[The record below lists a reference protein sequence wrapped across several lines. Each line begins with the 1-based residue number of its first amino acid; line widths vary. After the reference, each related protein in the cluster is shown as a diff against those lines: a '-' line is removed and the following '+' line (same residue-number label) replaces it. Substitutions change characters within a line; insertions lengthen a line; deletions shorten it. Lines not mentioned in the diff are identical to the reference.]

1 MGRTSKNFQLWAKK
15 NKKGLQTGTI
25 GLALVFLAWLV
36 LSHAWFTDDAYFSFR
51 SVDNF
56 VNGFGLTWNVTERVQ
71 AYTHPLWVLLLSIF
85 YFFTREIYLTTILIS
100 LVLTLGLAVLILR
113 STENKWRALAAI
125 FLLTLSTAFVDYTT
139 SGLENPLSHLLLGI
153 FLIIFLQKEN
163 SSRKLFW
170 MALLAA
176 LGAVNRL
183 DTVLIYLPA
192 LLYEWWQHKDR
203 VRAAGQIAL
212 GFLPLLA
219 WEIFSLVYYGF
230 PFPNTY
236 YAKVQN
242 YVALSEEI
250 WAGLNY
256 FLFTLKFDPL
266 TWFVIVAAF
275 ATAAWQRQRQ
285 AMVIMLGVLLYL
297 AYILQI
303 GGDFMGGRFLS
314 TAYLGSVFV
323 LLYFLFPKLK
333 FKKHWVLIPTA
344 LLLSLIASSPPYFLY
359 AKGFQTARWN
369 GVVDERMVYYATDF
383 LRIEDLHAFNAN
395 PSHNL
400 FNEVAFFLR
409 SFGRGSLFRLEAE
422 NDWID
427 LGRSLR
433 AQAAS
438 EGRLVLPQGAN
449 GFTGFYAGPDVYII
463 NNLALTDGLLA
474 RVPPVYNPNWRS
486 GHFKRLTPLGYLEAE
501 AGAQAGLDDPTLDKY
516 FQKIRLV
523 IEGPLFAPG
532 RWAAIWE
539 LNTKNFGELLPGYSA
554 SFRFPALQTI
564 ALEVMPQLG
573 AELIFDLDFGGLG
586 SAAQIDFPQLA
597 HIAGLQL
604 GLSAGDNFRLVYLD
618 STGSELASQQL
629 MSNLDEGVET
639 YSLAVPQNV
648 AEVGFAAIRIVPIRV
663 LYAEADGQY
672 TLSTI
677 GFK

>member
-1 MGRTSKNFQLWAKK
+1 MGKTRKIFLRWAEKNQKK
-15 NKKGLQTGTI
+15 LQSTASC
-25 GLALVFLAWLV
+25 LALAGLAWLV
-36 LSHAWFTDDAYFSFR
+36 LGHAWFTDDAYFSFR

-56 VNGFGLTWNVTERVQ
+56 VNGYGLTWNVSERVQ
-71 AYTHPLWVLLLSIF
+71 AYTHPLWVLLLSVF
-85 YFFTREIYLTTILIS
+85 YFFTHEIYLTTILIS
-100 LVLTLGLAVLILR
+100 LALTIGLAILILR
-113 STENKWRALAAI
+113 SVENKWRALAAV
-125 FLLTLSTAFVDYTT
+125 FLLTLSTAFADYTT

-153 FLIIFLQKEN
+153 FLIVFMQKGN

-183 DTVLIYLPA
+183 DTVLFYLPA

-203 VRAAGQIAL
+203 VRAAGSIAL
-212 GFLPLLA
+212 AFIPLIA

-236 YAKVQN
+236 YAKAQN
-242 YVALSEEI
+242 YVALGEEV

-266 TWFVIVAAF
+266 TWLVIAAAF
-275 ATAAWQRQRQ
+275 VTAGWQRQKQ
-285 AMVIMLGVLLYL
+285 ALAIMLGVWFYL
-297 AYILQI
+297 VYILQI

-323 LLYFLFPKLK
+323 LLYFLFPKLEI
-333 FKKHWVLIPTA
+333 KKHWVLIPA
-344 LLLSLIASSPPYFLY
+344 VLALSLIANSPPYFLY

-383 LRIEDLHAFNAN
+383 LRIEDLHAFNAD

-400 FNEVAFFLR
+400 LNKIAFFAKSLE
-409 SFGRGSLFRLEAE
+409 RGSLFRFEAE

-427 LGRSLR
+427 LGRSL
-433 AQAAS
+433 AVQATQ

-449 GFTGFYAGPDVYII
+449 GFTGYYAGPDVYIV

-474 RVPPVYNPNWRS
+474 RLPPIYNPNWRS
-486 GHFKRLTPLGYLEAE
+486 GHFKRLTPPGYLEAE
-501 AGAQAGLDDPTLDKY
+501 TGTQAGLDDPILDAY

-523 IEGPLFAPG
+523 IEGPLFTPQ

-539 LNTKNFGELLPGYSA
+539 LNTKNFNELLPGYSA
-554 SFRFPALQTI
+554 EFRFPALQTI
-564 ALEVMPQLG
+564 ALEAMPQPGTGLN
-573 AELIFDLDFGGLG
+573 LNLDFGGQG

-597 HIAGLQL
+597 HLQTLQL

-618 STGSELASQQL
+618 RTGFELSSQQL
-629 MSNLDEGVET
+629 ISKIDVGAQT
-639 YSLAVPQNV
+639 YSLLVPQKV
-648 AEVGFAAIRIVPIRV
+648 AAAGFAAIRLVPIRV
-663 LYAEADGQY
+663 LYDEADGQY
-672 TLSTI
+672 RLSTI
-677 GFK
+677 SFQ